1 MYPAGS
7 ARLSGPVSTATVRR
21 RAPSVGCMSDR
32 ASGAPP
38 SEPSLTWLVEQARA
52 GDESAWRRL
61 VERLERVVWK
71 TVNMCVTDP
80 EIRNDASAATW
91 LRLVENLGRIRDPER
106 LPGWLATT
114 ATNEVRQIIRQR
126 SRTHVPIDRSAPP
139 ELFGDLLADLGVY
152 DELDRDLLRMEAAQ
166 TLRRAFHELD
176 EDCRMVLAVLVIDP
190 EASYRAASETLGR
203 PVGALGPT
211 RRRCLDKLR
220 KHPSVRVL
228 LEQP

>member
-1 MYPAGS
+1 M
-7 ARLSGPVSTATVRR
+7 
-21 RAPSVGCMSDR
+21 
-32 ASGAPP
+32 
-38 SEPSLTWLVEQARA
+38 VEQARV

-71 TVNMCVTDP
+71 TVNMCVADP

-91 LRLVENLGRIRDPER
+91 LRLVEHLGRIRDPER

-114 ATNEVRQIIRQR
+114 ASNEVRQIVRQR
-126 SRTHVPIDRSAPP
+126 LRTHVPIDRSAPP

-152 DELDRDLLRMEAAQ
+152 DELDRELLRTEAAQ
-166 TLRRAFHELD
+166 ALRRAFHELD
-176 EDCRMVLAVLVIDP
+176 DDCRMLLAVLVIDP
-190 EASYRAASETLGR
+190 DASYRSASEALGR

-220 KHPSVRVL
+220 RHPSVRVL